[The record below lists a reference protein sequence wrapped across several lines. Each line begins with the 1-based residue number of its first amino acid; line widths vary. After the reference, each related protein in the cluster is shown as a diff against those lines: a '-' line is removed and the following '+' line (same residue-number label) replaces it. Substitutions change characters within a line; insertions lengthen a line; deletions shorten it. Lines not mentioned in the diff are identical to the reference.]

1 MDETKEEQQ
10 SCMMRET
17 DEAGSRNLC
26 CCYILDEDGKID
38 DPCYHP
44 VEACC

>member
-1 MDETKEEQQ
+1 VDKSKDTQVGC
-10 SCMMRET
+10 SLRET
-17 DEAGSRNLC
+17 DEEGHPNLC
-26 CCYILDEDGKID
+26 CCYIIDEDGNID

>member
-1 MDETKEEQQ
+1 MDEAKDEQP

-17 DEAGSRNLC
+17 DEAGNPSLC
-26 CCYILDEDGKID
+26 CCYIIDEDGNID

-44 VEACC
+44 AEACC